1 MARRMSFQHG
11 SDCSRFKTCDS
22 AWVVRGRPR
31 RPIAS
36 SKLTREFTR
45 SIAAARP
52 ADMCRKFKC
61 GGVNRSANDG
71 HISAGIFAASWVA
84 LLVSWAGRV
93 GIGVPA
99 R

>member
-1 MARRMSFQHG
+1 
-11 SDCSRFKTCDS
+11 
-22 AWVVRGRPR
+22 
-31 RPIAS
+31 
-36 SKLTREFTR
+36 
-45 SIAAARP
+45 
-52 ADMCRKFKC
+52 MCRKLQC
-61 GGVNRSANDG
+61 GGVNRSANAG